1 MTDDPLHRYAAL
13 INRAHAPRDLS
24 RAVLDRIDREQHEPA
39 RPSGPRHQ
47 ARRNGPAPF
56 AVKRHRFR
64 GFALEVRC
72 PCGVGDRRIPA
83 S

>member
-47 ARRNGPAPF
+47 AREADPRPSRSSDTGSGASRW
-56 AVKRHRFR
+56 RH
-64 GFALEVRC
+64 
-72 PCGVGDRRIPA
+72 A